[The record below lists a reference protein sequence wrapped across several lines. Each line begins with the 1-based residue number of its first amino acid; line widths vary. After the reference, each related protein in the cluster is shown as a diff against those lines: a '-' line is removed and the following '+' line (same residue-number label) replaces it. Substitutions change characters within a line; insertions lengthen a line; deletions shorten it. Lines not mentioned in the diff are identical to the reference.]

1 MFGYCCSVSLADYEQ
16 VNVNWVITKDQE
28 TPGKRR
34 IDAIKLFLVNIKT
47 NIKFIKILVNKF
59 DVKSIHFRKN
69 TTTTKRKLNK

>member
-28 TPGKRR
+28 TARKRR

>member
-1 MFGYCCSVSLADYEQ
+1 MSKNTMVGKHLFKI
-16 VNVNWVITKDQE
+16 NWVITKDQE
-28 TPGKRR
+28 TARKRR